1 MALAYHNQIANPIA
15 GSAFAMD
22 DSLFNDPFPPE
33 PSTQSLLDNLNE
45 SQAAAVTHGTGPLLI
60 LAGPGSG
67 KTRVITRRVA
77 WLLQNGI
84 HASRILAI
92 TFTNKAAQEMR
103 HRVEA
108 LVHHSQVHIS
118 TFHSF
123 GVRLLREFGQL
134 AGLERNFVV
143 YDMDDREKLLKL
155 AIEDAGIAPTASN
168 VGSFGNAISKC
179 KNQLVTPENYSGG
192 VRDYF
197 GQSVAK
203 IYPRYQVRLKG
214 ANACDFDDLLY
225 IPALL
230 LQRDPV
236 LREQLD
242 NRWHYTLVDEY
253 QDTNKAQ
260 YAIARD
266 LNINHPNLCVVGD
279 PDQSIYRFRGSDI
292 RNIMDFERDY
302 PNTKVIK
309 LGENYRSTRNI
320 LAVADTLIRKNSE
333 RKPKPLVTN
342 NQQGKPVNL
351 TIYETGESEASGV
364 AQKIVEIAHAKRW
377 NYRDIAVFVRT
388 NALTRTLEGA
398 FIRSRIPFQIV
409 KGLAFFERKENKDV
423 LAYLRLMVN
432 PRDDIGFLRIVN
444 EPARKIGK
452 TTLDQL
458 VLFAKEQGL
467 CLMEAARRARLVP
480 GLRPAVVKALMDFA
494 RMMDGF
500 STLVD
505 GSPVDAVR
513 TLLDKSGYKRSLEI
527 SGLAEDQERL
537 ANIEEMITVAVQFMQ
552 NQPDGSVH
560 GFLENVALSSNLDG
574 YDKDSNCVSVM
585 TLHSAKGLEF
595 PVVFMI
601 ALEEGILPSSFALPG
616 GPGDTT
622 NTKEIEE
629 ERRLAFVGMTRAM
642 HELYLGYCDERSFR
656 GMTRAT
662 MPSRF
667 IRDLNEANEAM
678 EIFDLTRSGMSFG
691 HEPEPWDFPHETHSK
706 PTPIAIKPKPV
717 ATSLTA
723 SDPTHT
729 TNGPPPKVREG
740 SMVKHVTY
748 GTGKV
753 IEVSGTGILR
763 RVKIQFKMAGVRA
776 FILEKVKL
784 EVVTF

>member
-1 MALAYHNQIANPIA
+1 
-15 GSAFAMD
+15 MD
-22 DSLFNDPFPPE
+22 DSLFTDRFPSESP
-33 PSTQSLLDNLNE
+33 PQSLLENLNE

-77 WLLQNGI
+77 WLLQQGI
-84 HASRILAI
+84 HPSRILAI

-108 LVHHSQVHIS
+108 LVNHSRVHIS

-123 GVRLLREFGQL
+123 GVRLLREFGHL

-155 AIEDAGIAPTASN
+155 AMEDAGIAPSASN

-179 KNQLVTPENYSGG
+179 KNQLVTPDQYSEG
-192 VRDYF
+192 VRDFF

-203 IYPRYQVRLKG
+203 IYPRYQARLKG
-214 ANACDFDDLLY
+214 ANACDFDDLLF

-230 LQRDPV
+230 LQKNAD

-342 NQQGKPVNL
+342 NQQGKPVKL
-351 TIYETGESEASGV
+351 TIYETGDAEAAGIASS
-364 AQKIVEIAHAKRW
+364 IVEMAQAKRW
-377 NYRDIAVFVRT
+377 NYGDIALFVRT

-452 TTLDQL
+452 TTLDHL
-458 VLFAKEQGL
+458 ALFAKEQGL
-467 CLMEAARRARLVP
+467 CLMEAARRSRLVT
-480 GLRPAVVKALMDFA
+480 GLRPAVVKSLMDFA
-494 RMMDGF
+494 RMMDGL

-513 TLLDKSGYKRSLEI
+513 TLLDKSGYKKSLEI
-527 SGLAEDQERL
+527 SGHAEDQERL

-574 YDKDSNCVSVM
+574 YDKDSQCVSVM

-595 PVVFMI
+595 PVVFML

-616 GPGDTT
+616 GLGETT

-642 HELYLGYCDERSFR
+642 HELHLSYCDERSFR

-667 IRDLNEANEAM
+667 IRDLNDANEAM
-678 EIFDLTRSGMSFG
+678 EITDLTRSGIGFG
-691 HEPEPWDFPHETHSK
+691 QEPEPWDFPNESPKK
-706 PTPIAIKPKPV
+706 PIPIPINPKPV
-717 ATSLTA
+717 GHSLTA
-723 SDPTHT
+723 ADPTKINH
-729 TNGPPPKVREG
+729 GPPPNIREG
-740 SMVKHVTY
+740 SMVKHVKY
-748 GTGKV
+748 GPGKV
-753 IEVSGTGILR
+753 IEISGTGILK
-763 RVKIQFKMAGVRA
+763 RVRIQFKTAGVRA
-776 FILEKVKL
+776 FILEKVSL
-784 EVVTF
+784 EIITP

>member
-1 MALAYHNQIANPIA
+1 
-15 GSAFAMD
+15 MD
-22 DSLFNDPFPPE
+22 DSLFNESFLTESPP
-33 PSTQSLLDNLNE
+33 QSLLDNLNA
-45 SQAAAVTHGTGPLLI
+45 SQTAAVTHGKGPLLI

-77 WLLQNGI
+77 WLLQQGI
-84 HASRILAI
+84 HPSRILAI

-108 LVHHSQVHIS
+108 LTPHSQVHIS

-123 GVRLLREFGQL
+123 GVRLLREFSQR
-134 AGLERNFVV
+134 ANLERNFGV

-155 AIEDAGIAPTASN
+155 AMEDAGIATSSSN

-179 KNQLVTPENYSGG
+179 KNQLVTPEIFCEG

-197 GQSVAK
+197 GQMVAK
-203 IYPRYQVRLKG
+203 IYPKYQVRLKN

-230 LQRDPV
+230 LQKDKT
-236 LREQLD
+236 LREELD

-309 LGENYRSTRNI
+309 LGENYRSTGNI

-333 RKPKPLVTN
+333 RKPKPLITN
-342 NQQGKPVNL
+342 NHHGKPVTL
-351 TIYETGESEASGV
+351 TIYETGDSEALGV
-364 AQKIVEIAHAKRW
+364 AGKIVETVVGKKW

-388 NALTRTLEGA
+388 NALTRPLEGA
-398 FIRSRIPFQIV
+398 FTGSKIPFKIV
-409 KGLAFFERKENKDV
+409 KGLAYFERKENKDV

-444 EPARKIGK
+444 EPTRKIGK

-458 VLFAKEQGL
+458 GLFAKEQGL
-467 CLMEAARRARLVP
+467 CLMEAARRANLIA

-494 RMMDGF
+494 RMMDGLN
-500 STLVD
+500 SLVD

-513 TLLDKSGYKRSLEI
+513 TLLEKSGYKRSLET
-527 SGLAEDQERL
+527 SGNAEDKQRL
-537 ANIEEMITVAVQFMQ
+537 ENIEEMITAADIFIK
-552 NQPDGSVH
+552 NQPTGSVH

-574 YDKDSNCVSVM
+574 YDNDSNCVSIM
-585 TLHSAKGLEF
+585 TLHAAKGLEF

-601 ALEEGILPSSFALPG
+601 AMEEGILPSSFALPS
-616 GPGDTT
+616 GPVETS
-622 NTKEIEE
+622 NSKEIEE

-642 HELYLGYCDERSFR
+642 NELYLGYCDERSFR
-656 GMTRAT
+656 GITRAT

-667 IRDLNEANEAM
+667 IRDLDDANEAM
-678 EIFDLTRSGMSFG
+678 EVIDLTRNNMGFG
-691 HEPEPWDFPHETHSK
+691 HAPEPWDLPDLISNKT
-706 PTPIAIKPKPV
+706 TPIPIKPKPV
-717 ATSLTA
+717 PVSLTA
-723 SDPTHT
+723 ADPTRSP
-729 TNGPPPKVREG
+729 NKSPPKVREG
-740 SMVKHVTY
+740 SIINHSSY
-748 GTGKV
+748 GLGKV
-753 IEVSGTGILR
+753 IEISGTGVLMKVR
-763 RVKIQFKMAGVRA
+763 IQFKTAGIRA
-776 FILEKVKL
+776 FLLEKVTL
-784 EVVTF
+784 EVLAPGTRF